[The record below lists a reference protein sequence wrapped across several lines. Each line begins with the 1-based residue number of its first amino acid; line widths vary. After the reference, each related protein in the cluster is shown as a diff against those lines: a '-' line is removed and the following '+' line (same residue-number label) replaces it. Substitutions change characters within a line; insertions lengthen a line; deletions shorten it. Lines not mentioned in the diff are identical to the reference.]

1 MSKKKITPLDTKED
15 VPVMSSLDYGII
27 YKFNN
32 GYSLW
37 YEPITD
43 ILDGFVIRDS
53 KDNIY
58 TVFSEDKIDNKYK
71 YSEYHDRKYS
81 SF

>member
-1 MSKKKITPLDTKED
+1 MSKKKIIPLDTKED
-15 VPVMSSLDYGII
+15 VPVMSSLDYGVI
-27 YKFNN
+27 YKFDN
-32 GYSLW
+32 GYGLW
-37 YEPITD
+37 YEPVTD

-71 YSEYHDRKYS
+71 YSKYHDRKYS